1 MSDFLQADG
10 LAFLIVLF
18 VIAVAGIQ
26 TWAEI
31 LNLGALRPEVPA
43 SFADVYDA
51 EAYEKSQ
58 RYTRANTAFWLGLA
72 SLRSRLVAGFL
83 GNGWL

>member
-10 LAFLIVLF
+10 RAFLIVLF

-58 RYTRANTAFWLGLA
+58 RYTRANTRFGWG
-72 SLRSRLVAGFL
+72 SRLFELALLLGF
-83 GNGWL
+83 